1 MRAYRVAYD
10 GRAYH
15 GFQRQPDVATVEDAL
30 LDALGTLGLEF
41 ADAPPG
47 WAAAGRTD
55 AGVSALAQTVAFEA
69 PEWLSPRAFS
79 AHLPEDVHAW
89 ASASVPADFHA
100 THDARRR
107 EYTYFLPAPEADP
120 DRIAALERRL
130 AGEHDFHNLA
140 AEDEGTVRE
149 LAIESRREGQFRR
162 IVVRADGFPRQ
173 LVRRLVALYD
183 QVARGA
189 ADLAFVD
196 RVLDSE
202 PLPGPQGVEPAPATG
217 LVLTDVEY
225 EQSLEPD
232 QQAAQWAREAI
243 ADRRQRDQVRAAVG
257 AELRSG
263 VPGLAGDNA

>member
-15 GFQRQPDVATVEDAL
+15 GFQRQPDVATVEDTL
-30 LDALGTLGLEF
+30 FDALGTLGLDF
-41 ADAPPG
+41 ADVPPG

-55 AGVSALAQTVAFEA
+55 AGVSALAQTVAFDA
-69 PEWLSPRAFS
+69 PDWLSPRAFS

-89 ASASVPADFHA
+89 ASGTVPETFHA
-100 THDARRR
+100 THDARCR

-120 DRIAALERRL
+120 ERIAAIERRL

-140 AEDEGTVRE
+140 AEDRGTVRD

-183 QVARGA
+183 EVAHGA

-196 RVLDSE
+196 RVLDAE
-202 PLPGPQGVEPAPATG
+202 PLPGPQGVGPAPAVG
-217 LVLTDVEY
+217 LVLTDVAY
-225 EQSLEPD
+225 DQAFAVD
-232 QQAAQWAREAI
+232 QQAAQWAREAL

-257 AELRSG
+257 GELLAG
-263 VPGLAGDNA
+263 VPEPAGDNA

>member
-30 LDALGTLGLEF
+30 FDALGVLGLDF
-41 ADAPPG
+41 SDAPPG
-47 WAAAGRTD
+47 WTAAGRTD
-55 AGVSALAQTVAFEA
+55 AGVSALAQTVAFAA
-69 PEWLSPRAFS
+69 PDWLSPRAFA
-79 AHLPEDVHAW
+79 AHLPEVVHVW
-89 ASASVPADFHA
+89 ASASVPDGFHA
-100 THDARRR
+100 THDAQCR

-140 AEDEGTVRE
+140 AEDEGTARD

-162 IVVRADGFPRQ
+162 LVVRADGFPRQ

-183 QVARGA
+183 RVARGA

-196 RVLDSE
+196 RVLDPE
-202 PLPGPQGVEPAPATG
+202 PLPGPQGVEPAPAAG

-225 EQSLEPD
+225 GQPFEVD

-257 AELRSG
+257 AELLAG
-263 VPGLAGDNA
+263 VPAGDNA